1 MDLLTQE
8 ETAKWLGIAT
18 ETLRTWRQRKQGPAY
33 VKVGG
38 STRYRM
44 DDVKAYLEANRVD
57 PTKKANE
64 AES

>member
-8 ETAKWLGIAT
+8 ETANWLGIAT

-38 STRYRM
+38 STRYRT

-57 PTKKANE
+57 PARKTDE
-64 AES
+64 VES